1 MTTAPATV
9 APATLR
15 TPLPA
20 RPIRPTRGDILDVL
34 DVELAAIA
42 QTPGIRAAWQGAT
55 GAKEAWRTA
64 TGPADLDIWCDDA
77 GFAVLDA
84 TLSRFQA
91 ARIQQSDRPGRL
103 RHVSYAIETLQ
114 GLAVVD
120 LTRGDLMVGPVL
132 LVPARFVQT
141 TGVTPHDGG
150 PQLAGVAG
158 AADRFVRPLLR
169 GRIVDGARLDQA
181 RDEWSRAER
190 GSRTAFLASLRAQLG
205 RRLARGIELV
215 LDGDDASSTLA
226 RDARRALAA
235 KSLRPSSLA
244 ATWSSRHTI
253 LPAGSRAGVLGLR
266 TTGCLVVLV
275 GTDGSGKSTVA
286 SEIDARLTSAG
297 LRTTTAYLG
306 MARGNL
312 PGVGLAR
319 KLLGVSPAGDGAPA
333 KPEAQR
339 PSAPRPAGSLEHA
352 TVRRIA
358 AWYYAAEYLL
368 RWWRDIRPG
377 LRNGGVVIADRYVYD
392 LRESPWP
399 GSTASRVAEFLMPR
413 PDVLVLPDAPDRIIH
428 ARKPERTADEQAAQQ
443 DRFRELVRSAPAR
456 TESLTV
462 DTSGLSFDLDP
473 VAPVVSAVVTSL
485 HRKH

>member
-1 MTTAPATV
+1 MTTAAASLAQTAVRPTM
-9 APATLR
+9 
-15 TPLPA
+15 PA
-20 RPIRPTRGDILDVL
+20 RPIRPTRGDILDAL

-55 GAKEAWRTA
+55 GAKDAWRTA

-84 TLSRFQA
+84 TLSRFHA
-91 ARIQQSDRPGRL
+91 ARIQQADRPGRL

-132 LVPARFVQT
+132 LVPAAHVPAARR
-141 TGVTPHDGG
+141 GG
-150 PQLAGVAG
+150 
-158 AADRFVRPLLR
+158 RRRRPLR
-169 GRIVDGARLDQA
+169 PPAAAWTYRRRRAPRPGSGRVESCGPRIPHRLPLQPARPARPSTRPQHRTGPGRRRRPRDTRPRCASRPRRTDPASRQPGRHLDQPA
-181 RDEWSRAER
+181 HRPPRRR
-190 GSRTAFLASLRAQLG
+190 G
-205 RRLARGIELV
+205 
-215 LDGDDASSTLA
+215 
-226 RDARRALAA
+226 
-235 KSLRPSSLA
+235 
-244 ATWSSRHTI
+244 
-253 LPAGSRAGVLGLR
+253 GVR

-286 SEIDARLTSAG
+286 SEIDARLTNAG
-297 LRTTTAYLG
+297 LRTSTAYLG

-312 PGVGLAR
+312 PGVALAR
-319 KLLGVSPAGDGAPA
+319 KLLGVAPAGDGAPA
-333 KPEAQR
+333 KPATQAPAAPK
-339 PSAPRPAGSLEHA
+339 PSGSLEHA
-352 TVRRIA
+352 SVRRIA

-377 LRNGGVVIADRYVYD
+377 MKNGGVVIADRYVYD

-428 ARKPERTADEQAAQQ
+428 ARKPERTAQEQADQQ
-443 DRFRELVRSAPAR
+443 ERFRELVRTAPAR

-473 VAPVVSAVVTSL
+473 VAPVVSAVVASL

>member
-1 MTTAPATV
+1 MTTAA
-9 APATLR
+9 ATL
-15 TPLPA
+15 TPTAPPSMPA
-20 RPIRPTRGDILDVL
+20 RPIRPTRGDILDAL

-55 GAKEAWRTA
+55 GAKDAWRTA

-84 TLSRFQA
+84 TLSRFAA
-91 ARIQQSDRPGRL
+91 ARVQQADRPGRL

-114 GLAVVD
+114 GLAVID

-132 LVPARFVQT
+132 LVPAAQVRT
-141 TGVTPHDGG
+141 IGVAARDGG

-169 GRIVDGARLDQA
+169 GRIVDGDRLDQA
-181 RDEWSRAER
+181 RAEWSRAER
-190 GSRTAFLASLRAQLG
+190 GARAAFLANLRTQLG
-205 RRLARGIELV
+205 RALTNGIERV
-215 LDGDDASSTLA
+215 LDGDDAPSTLA
-226 RDARRALAA
+226 RDARRALVT
-235 KSLRPSSLA
+235 KSLRPGSLA
-244 ATWSSRHTI
+244 ATWANRHTV

-286 SEIDARLTSAG
+286 REIDARLTRAG
-297 LRTTTAYLG
+297 LRTSTAYLG

-319 KLLGVSPAGDGAPA
+319 KLLGVAPAGDAAPA
-333 KPEAQR
+333 KALPEDAR
-339 PSAPRPAGSLEHA
+339 PSGSLEHA
-352 TVRRIA
+352 AVRRIA

-399 GSTASRVAEFLMPR
+399 GSMASRVAEFLMPR

-428 ARKPERTADEQAAQQ
+428 ARKPERTAPEQAAQQ

-462 DTSGLSFDLDP
+462 DTSGLSSDLDP
-473 VAPVVSAVVTSL
+473 VAPVVSAVVASL
-485 HRKH
+485 HRLH

>member
-1 MTTAPATV
+1 MTTAT
-9 APATLR
+9 ATLAPTSAR
-15 TPLPA
+15 PQLPA
-20 RPIRPTRGDILDVL
+20 RPIRPTRGDILDAL
-34 DVELAAIA
+34 DVELTAIA

-55 GAKEAWRTA
+55 GAKDAWRTA

-84 TLSRFQA
+84 TLSRFHG

-132 LVPARFVQT
+132 LVPARYVQT
-141 TGVTPHDGG
+141 AGAAAADGG

-169 GRIVDGARLDQA
+169 GRIVDGQRLDQA

-215 LDGDDASSTLA
+215 LDGDDAPSTLA
-226 RDARRALAA
+226 RDARRALVA

-244 ATWSSRHTI
+244 ATWSSRHTV

-297 LRTTTAYLG
+297 LRTSTAYLG

-312 PGVGLAR
+312 PGVSLAR
-319 KLLGVSPAGDGAPA
+319 KLLGVAPAGDGAPT
-333 KPEAQR
+333 KPETM
-339 PSAPRPAGSLEHA
+339 APTASGSLDHS
-352 TVRRIA
+352 TVRRVA

-368 RWWRDIRPG
+368 RWARDIRPG

-399 GSTASRVAEFLMPR
+399 GSAASRVAEFLMPR

-428 ARKPERTADEQAAQQ
+428 ARKPERTAEEQAAQQ
-443 DRFRELVRSAPAR
+443 ERFRELVRSAPAR

-462 DTSGLSFDLDP
+462 DTSGLSFELDP
-473 VAPVVSAVVTSL
+473 VAPVVSAVVASL

>member
-1 MTTAPATV
+1 MTTAA
-9 APATLR
+9 ATL
-15 TPLPA
+15 TPTPARPTLPA
-20 RPIRPTRGDILDVL
+20 RPIRPTRGDILGAL

-55 GAKEAWRTA
+55 GAKDAWRSA

-84 TLSRFQA
+84 TLSRFNA

-132 LVPARFVQT
+132 LVPAAHVRTV
-141 TGVTPHDGG
+141 GVAAHDGG
-150 PQLAGVAG
+150 PQLADVAG

-169 GRIVDGARLDQA
+169 GRIVDGERLDQA
-181 RDEWSRAER
+181 RAEWNRAER
-190 GSRTAFLASLRAQLG
+190 GARTAFLATLRTQLG
-205 RRLARGIELV
+205 RGLARGIERV

-226 RDARRALAA
+226 RDARRALVAQ
-235 KSLRPSSLA
+235 SLRPSSLA
-244 ATWSSRHTI
+244 ATWANRHTV

-286 SEIDARLTSAG
+286 SEIDARLASAG
-297 LRTTTAYLG
+297 LRTSTAYLG

-319 KLLGVSPAGDGAPA
+319 RLFGVAPAGD
-333 KPEAQR
+333 
-339 PSAPRPAGSLEHA
+339 SAPTKPQSEAPKPSGSLEHA

-377 LRNGGVVIADRYVYD
+377 LRHGGVVIADRYVYD

-428 ARKPERTADEQAAQQ
+428 ARKPERTAAEQAAQQ
-443 DRFRELVRSAPAR
+443 DRFRELLRSAPAR

-462 DTSGLSFDLDP
+462 DTLGLSFDLDP
-473 VAPVVSAVVTSL
+473 VAPVVSAVVATL

>member
-1 MTTAPATV
+1 MTTAADTLAPTV
-9 APATLR
+9 AEHR
-15 TPLPA
+15 LPA
-20 RPIRPTRGDILDVL
+20 RPIRPTRGDILEAL
-34 DVELAAIA
+34 ETELAAIA

-55 GAKEAWRTA
+55 GAKDAWRTA
-64 TGPADLDIWCDDA
+64 TGAADLDIWCDDA

-84 TLSRFQA
+84 TLSRFHA
-91 ARIQQSDRPGRL
+91 ARIQQADRPGRL

-132 LVPARFVQT
+132 LVPARYVQT
-141 TGVTPHDGG
+141 VSLSAHGG

-169 GRIVDGARLDQA
+169 GRIVDGGRLDQA
-181 RDEWSRAER
+181 RAEWSRAEH
-190 GSRTAFLASLRAQLG
+190 GSRSAFLASLRAQLG
-205 RRLARGIELV
+205 RRLVRAIELV
-215 LDGDDASSTLA
+215 LDGDDAPSTLA

-235 KSLRPSSLA
+235 RSLRPSSLA
-244 ATWSSRHTI
+244 ATWANRHTV

-297 LRTTTAYLG
+297 LRTSTAYLG

-319 KLLGVSPAGDGAPA
+319 KLLGVAPAGDGAPSTPNA
-333 KPEAQR
+333 PKPSTPTA
-339 PSAPRPAGSLEHA
+339 SGSLDHA

-358 AWYYAAEYLL
+358 AWYYAAEYLM
-368 RWWRDIRPG
+368 RWARDIRPG

-428 ARKPERTADEQAAQQ
+428 ARKPERTAEEQAAQQ
-443 DRFRELVRSAPAR
+443 ERFRELVRSAPAR

-462 DTSGLSFDLDP
+462 DTSGLSFELDP
-473 VAPVVSAVVTSL
+473 VAPVVSAVVASL
-485 HRKH
+485 HRLH

>member
-1 MTTAPATV
+1 M
-9 APATLR
+9 
-15 TPLPA
+15 PA
-20 RPIRPTRGDILDVL
+20 RPIRPTRGDILDAL
-34 DVELAAIA
+34 DAELAAIA

-55 GAKEAWRTA
+55 GAKNAWRTA

-84 TLSRFQA
+84 TLSRFHA
-91 ARIQQSDRPGRL
+91 ARIQQADRPGRL

-132 LVPARFVQT
+132 LVPAGHVRTV
-141 TGVTPHDGG
+141 GVAARDGG

-169 GRIVDGARLDQA
+169 GRIVDGERLDQA
-181 RDEWSRAER
+181 RAEWSRAER
-190 GSRTAFLASLRAQLG
+190 GARAAFLSSLRTQLG
-205 RRLARGIELV
+205 RGLARAIEQV
-215 LDGDDASSTLA
+215 LDGDAAPSTLA
-226 RDARRALAA
+226 RDARRALA
-235 KSLRPSSLA
+235 KRSLRPSSLR
-244 ATWSSRHTI
+244 ATWASRHTV

-286 SEIDARLTSAG
+286 REIDDRLTSAG
-297 LRTTTAYLG
+297 LRTSTAYLG

-319 KLLGVSPAGDGAPA
+319 RLLGVAPAGDSAPA
-333 KPEAQR
+333 KAT
-339 PSAPRPAGSLEHA
+339 PADATAGGSLEHA

-377 LRNGGVVIADRYVYD
+377 MRNGGVVIADRYVYD

-399 GSTASRVAEFLMPR
+399 GSMASRVAEFLMPR

-428 ARKPERTADEQAAQQ
+428 ARKPERTAAEQAAQQ

-473 VAPVVSAVVTSL
+473 VAPVVSAVVASVHRL
-485 HRKH
+485 H